1 MSPLFCDLFGHAP
14 TPLATRRRGGR
25 KVGHC
30 WMCQS
35 PIARGAES
43 WDSMTGPGVVTWRPR

>member
-1 MSPLFCDLFGHAP
+1 MSPLFCELFGHAP

-25 KVGHC
+25 KVNHC

-35 PIARGAES
+35 PIARGAHAWEFDDGAKVS
-43 WDSMTGPGVVTWRPR
+43 